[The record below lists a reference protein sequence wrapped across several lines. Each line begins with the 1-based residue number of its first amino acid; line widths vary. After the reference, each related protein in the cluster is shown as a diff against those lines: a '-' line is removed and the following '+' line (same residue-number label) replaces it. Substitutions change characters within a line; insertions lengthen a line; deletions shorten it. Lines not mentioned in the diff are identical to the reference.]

1 MLLVIRGEDLI
12 FVVMELRI
20 VVEFGLVVLKEII
33 VILIRLFN
41 DELFE

>member
-12 FVVMELRI
+12 FVVMELRML
-20 VVEFGLVVLKEII
+20 VKFELVVLKEII
-33 VILIRLFN
+33 VILIKLFN